1 MSDPEGYTRVYLPRG
16 IAAHL
21 IRDRMGP
28 NTDGEAVCGTSPR
41 TSVPAGDWYGTG
53 TQVEYENALRLPLC
67 TRCAILT
74 GQGTLR

>member
-21 IRDRMGP
+21 IRVQNAANEGSP
-28 NTDGEAVCGTSPR
+28 AACGTSPR
-41 TSVPAGDWYGTG
+41 ETIPAGYWQGTG

-67 TRCAILT
+67 ARCAIIT
-74 GQGTLR
+74 GQHILR